1 MDDATTSLNGYS
13 IKVSDYSAFY
23 RAYLRHNYW
32 TLSRCLWTVGYAAFL
47 FFVVFASKPNHAM
60 DWADMI
66 IMTVLAISVSYIVTP
81 VLTYIHGVTQ
91 FAFGKAVKVQ
101 HNLSI
106 SGEGV
111 TKSSPLATVS
121 IPWTS
126 LYAIDETRST
136 ILFFTNRRCAIM
148 LPKSAFASLES
159 TVSFLSTARS
169 YLAQAK
175 PHAA

>member
-1 MDDATTSLNGYS
+1 
-13 IKVSDYSAFY
+13 
-23 RAYLRHNYW
+23 
-32 TLSRCLWTVGYAAFL
+32 
-47 FFVVFASKPNHAM
+47 
-60 DWADMI
+60 MI
-66 IMTVLAISVSYIVTP
+66 IMTVLAISVSYIITP

-111 TKSSPLATVS
+111 TKSSQLATVS

-148 LPKSAFASLES
+148 LPRTAFASFADSEG
-159 TVSFLSTARS
+159 FLAAARTWFR
-169 YLAQAK
+169 QAK
-175 PHAA
+175 IVAG

>member
-1 MDDATTSLNGYS
+1 MTDATTSLTGYK

-23 RAYLRHNYW
+23 RAYIRHNYFA
-32 TLSRCLWTVGYAAFL
+32 LSRFLWTIGYMALLLVICVAAKRSHVPDSADVVIMAIL
-47 FFVVFASKPNHAM
+47 ALSAWYFVIPVFA
-60 DWADMI
+60 
-66 IMTVLAISVSYIVTP
+66 YI
-81 VLTYIHGVTQ
+81 YGIAQ

-136 ILFFTNRRCAIM
+136 ILFFTNRALRH
-148 LPKSAFASLES
+148 
-159 TVSFLSTARS
+159 
-169 YLAQAK
+169 
-175 PHAA
+175 HAAKGSLCFVRRLRGLLSCCAHLV